1 MNQGNTFFNTQRVIR
16 ALTNC
21 FYFVE
26 FWGFFL
32 SHWLAVR
39 LLINCFFFIK
49 PFEYKRIKKLYCCCY
64 STCIPGNLKREV
76 ESYLGL
82 QMPVNSKHILIWFLC
97 FSITFI
103 FFLISK
109 KKKKSWHIIINVQW
123 KIIVCQMKRCQ
134 VIWEWIISLCL

>member
-1 MNQGNTFFNTQRVIR
+1 M
-16 ALTNC
+16 AC
-21 FYFVE
+21 SE
-26 FWGFFL
+26 
-32 SHWLAVR
+32 APDK
-39 LLINCFFFIK
+39 LLFFIK

-103 FFLISK
+103 YFFNFQLIFKQK
-109 KKKKSWHIIINVQW
+109 KELTYNHKCSMKDNCLSNEALSGNMRINYFVMSLRHL
-123 KIIVCQMKRCQ
+123 CQTNCVNRCS
-134 VIWEWIISLCL
+134 VPISFR